1 MTTTMVDKTMTLEA
15 YDPDRLD
22 ALSLRLLD
30 ACSRVR
36 ALAVLARNE
45 GLERIDLH
53 DRKALEWLENLEAW
67 LHRSEGELHA
77 AAHRNRGQRLARQAQ
92 ASLPSKR
99 EAAKKR

>member
-1 MTTTMVDKTMTLEA
+1 VDKIMTLEA

-36 ALAVLARNE
+36 ALALLARSE

-53 DRKALEWLENLEAW
+53 DRKALEWLENLEEW
-67 LHRSEGELHA
+67 LHRSEGELRA

-92 ASLPSKR
+92 SAPPGKR
-99 EAAKKR
+99 ESAKKR